1 MLRKSPS
8 AIMNTP
14 GLLGDKVSIINASDA
29 LIACVTDGEKFVTR
43 LSSVCMVPNRYM
55 SLESLDS
62 AFQNKP
68 VSALA
73 VLKAANKHRLNS
85 RELSDFMSLVGM
97 YDL

>member
-1 MLRKSPS
+1 
-8 AIMNTP
+8 
-14 GLLGDKVSIINASDA
+14 
-29 LIACVTDGEKFVTR
+29 
-43 LSSVCMVPNRYM
+43 M